1 MNAAGGGSK
10 PRAEFPHIDPRVVAD
25 DGDALQFCSTCAFS
39 QACVAEGMDKAS
51 LRDLHVLVDHVGP
64 FHAGEHVFREGDPFE
79 AIAAVRAGTVKTY
92 VIDRDGRE
100 HVLGFHLPGE
110 VIGLDAIDGNHY
122 PCNAVALDTVMLCR
136 FSFPKIAVLATRLPG
151 LQRQLFRLLSRDI
164 GRAALLAGDWSADQ
178 RLAAFLVGLSRR
190 LAARG
195 FSPNRFQLTMP
206 RTDIAN
212 YLRLAPETVS
222 RVLKR
227 FQQDRLVNVERREV
241 ELADR
246 PALDALAAPI
256 LRD

>member
-1 MNAAGGGSK
+1 MNRDGGG
-10 PRAEFPHIDPRVVAD
+10 PPLRAEFPRIDRRVVAD
-25 DGDALQFCSTCAFS
+25 DGDAFHFCSTCAFS
-39 QACVAEGMDKAS
+39 QACLDEGMDKAA
-51 LRDLHVLVDHVGP
+51 LQDLHVLVDHVGP
-64 FHAGEHVFREGDPFE
+64 FRAGEHVFREGDPFE

-110 VIGLDAIDGNHY
+110 VIGLDAIDGDHY

-195 FSPNRFQLTMP
+195 FSPRRFQLTMP

-227 FQQDRLVNVERREV
+227 FQQDGLLNVERREID
-241 ELADR
+241 LTDKA
-246 PALDALAAPI
+246 ALEALAAPI